1 MASSKMISLKD
12 LIYKEDKELS
22 LWYQQYRHNLINLL
36 ENVSIDK
43 EDSAAR
49 FRIIISDEFD
59 EFYKLFTNIAPNFT
73 HKNIKGK

>member
-1 MASSKMISLKD
+1 MISLKD

-59 EFYKLFTNIAPNFT
+59 EFYKLFTKIAPNFT
-73 HKNIKGK
+73 HKNI

>member
-1 MASSKMISLKD
+1 MISLKD

-49 FRIIISDEFD
+49 FRILISDEFD
-59 EFYKLFTNIAPNFT
+59 EFYKLFTSISPNFT